1 MKHDAPVFSAAHDCA
16 LMQRLIVF
24 RCLLML
30 LMWHIV
36 WRAQVYH
43 PRSGE
48 IGDENQRGSLAII
61 HNESGGITFRHQF
74 WIKRSD
80 GEFVQWAQPN
90 SAVRIDRC
98 FEQRQFWWITY
109 DYI

>member
-1 MKHDAPVFSAAHDCA
+1 MPEPA
-16 LMQRLIVF
+16 LVVQVERDGATRRGLP
-24 RCLLML
+24 LSE
-30 LMWHIV
+30 
-36 WRAQVYH
+36 VYH

-80 GEFVQWAQPN
+80 GEFVQWGATTARSSVHQ
-90 SAVRIDRC
+90 VHKC
-98 FEQRQFWWITY
+98 
-109 DYI
+109 

>member
-30 LMWHIV
+30 LMRHIV

-80 GEFVQWAQPN
+80 GEFVQWGHTAAKS
-90 SAVRIDRC
+90 SAKFCCCCAD
-98 FEQRQFWWITY
+98 
-109 DYI
+109 